1 MYSLDGLT
9 FVYDGRFA
17 DSTYA
22 DDNASLPGRM
32 EAATGWAAAGA
43 ADMVPARQAAIGDIA
58 LAHEMTYI
66 ETVAMDAKRFEMASL
81 AAGGAILAAELAMK
95 GKPAFACVRPP
106 GHHASSGSAWGHC
119 TFNNLAIALLAL
131 KKQKKISAA
140 FVIDIDAHTGDGTRK
155 ILSSWKEAE
164 IFNPYADNAAGY
176 LETVRQRLDQIV
188 ATDIIAVSAG
198 FDLYVHDV
206 GHRLETADFEKI
218 GVMIKETADRACS
231 GRRFAVLEGGY
242 YLPDL
247 GANIASFCRGF
258 AG

>member
-1 MYSLDGLT
+1 MNRLDGLT
-9 FVYDGRFA
+9 FVYDSRFA

-32 EAATGWAAAGA
+32 EAASGWAAGGT

-58 LAHEMTYI
+58 LAHESVYI
-66 ETVAMDAKRFEMASL
+66 ESVAADSGRFAMACL

-95 GKPAFACVRPP
+95 GKPSFACIRPP

-131 KKQKKISAA
+131 KKQKKISSA
-140 FVIDIDAHTGDGTRK
+140 FVIDIDAHTGDGTRS

-164 IFNPYADNAAGY
+164 VFNPYADSASGY
-176 LETVRQRLDQIV
+176 LELVRQRLEQIP
-188 ATDIIAVSAG
+188 AADIIAVSAG
-198 FDLYVHDV
+198 FDLYIHDV
-206 GHRLETADFEKI
+206 GHRLETADFGTI
-218 GVMIKETADRACS
+218 GAMLKKTADRVCS

-242 YLPDL
+242 CLSDL
-247 GANIASFCRGF
+247 GGNIASFCRGF